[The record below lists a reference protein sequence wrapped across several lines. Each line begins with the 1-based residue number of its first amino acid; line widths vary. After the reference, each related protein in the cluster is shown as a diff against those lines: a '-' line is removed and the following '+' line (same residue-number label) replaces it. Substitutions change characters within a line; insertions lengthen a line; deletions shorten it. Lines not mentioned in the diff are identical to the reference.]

1 MMKSANKED
10 SVVDSKI
17 VISVDTYFT
26 GSESFAGV
34 TEVQSLSMNP
44 YRPVTRGV
52 YGVRSHPP
60 PPARAPKVRILILN
74 IQVKECS
81 RLN

>member
-26 GSESFAGV
+26 GSESFAGG

-60 PPARAPKVRILILN
+60 PRTGPKGPHFDT
-74 IQVKECS
+74 QYPS
-81 RLN
+81 